1 MKIKIFRNHRSK
13 KGVARVTITK
23 YTTYWMASNTQ
34 TTLYKHLLHL
44 HPIYKTTHGIT
55 ITYHPIPGIEYRIHM
70 HKYQIH
76 HSKYIK
82 GRSGPVLV
90 SS

>member
-23 YTTYWMASNTQ
+23 YTIYWMASNTQ

-44 HPIYKTTHGIT
+44 HPIYNTTHCIT
-55 ITYHPIPGIEYRIHM
+55 VIYHPKTYSHAQIPNEPF
-70 HKYQIH
+70 QIY
-76 HSKYIK
+76 K
-82 GRSGPVLV
+82 RSFRAGVG
-90 SS
+90 

>member
-23 YTTYWMASNTQ
+23 YTIYWMASNTQ

-44 HPIYKTTHGIT
+44 HPIYNTTHGMNIPPNTEFTCTNTKYT
-55 ITYHPIPGIEYRIHM
+55 IPN
-70 HKYQIH
+70 
-76 HSKYIK
+76 
-82 GRSGPVLV
+82 V
-90 SS
+90 